1 MCIIRGKNYGRDQHL
16 DLHSYDSDC
25 LFLSIGVLRTILIVI
40 GISFHLEDA
49 VLLA

>member
-1 MCIIRGKNYGRDQHL
+1 VCIIRGKNYGRDQHL

-25 LFLSIGVLRTILIVI
+25 LFLSIRTILIVI